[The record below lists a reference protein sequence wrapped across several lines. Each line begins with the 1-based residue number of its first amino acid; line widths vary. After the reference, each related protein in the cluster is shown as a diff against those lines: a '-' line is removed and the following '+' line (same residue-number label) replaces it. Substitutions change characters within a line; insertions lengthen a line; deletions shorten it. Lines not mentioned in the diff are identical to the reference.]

1 MPIMEVNDLSKN
13 FGGLDAVNQLNFCI
27 EEKEVVGLIGP
38 NGAGKTTLFNLINGF
53 LNVSLGQIK
62 YKNEDITDFPVHR
75 ICKKGIART
84 FQHPRIVKTFTVF
97 ENVRSGAYNRYNRR
111 KEAEKKAEEI
121 IKVIGM
127 EYSHN
132 IRARDLN
139 LLNQKRM
146 ELGRALATMP
156 NLLLIDEIMA
166 GLNQTETQEMVELL
180 KVLAKEGYTLFVIE
194 HKIKAIMSLSDRI
207 IVLHHGRKIAE
218 GKPKEV
224 AEDEKVIEA
233 YLGTETQTLS

>member
-1 MPIMEVNDLSKN
+1 MPILEGNDLSKN
-13 FGGLDAVNQLNFCI
+13 FGGLHAVNNLNFCI

-53 LNVSLGQIK
+53 LHVSSGQIK
-62 YKNEDITDFPVHR
+62 YKSEDITDYPAHG

-84 FQHPRIVKTFTVF
+84 FQQPRIVRTFTVF
-97 ENVRSGAYNRYNRR
+97 ENIRSGAYNRYNRR

-121 IKVIGM
+121 IKLIGM

-132 IRARDLN
+132 ILAHDLN
-139 LLNQKRM
+139 LLNQKRI

-156 NLLLIDEIMA
+156 HLLLIDEIMA
-166 GLNQTETQEMVELL
+166 GLNPSETQEMVELL
-180 KVLAKEGYTLFVIE
+180 KVLAKEGYTLFIIE
-194 HKIKAIMSLSDRI
+194 HKIKAIMNLSDRI
-207 IVLHHGRKIAE
+207 IVLNHGRKIAE

-233 YLGTETQTLS
+233 YLGTETRTLS